1 VLAAVFKALVLTFAL
16 LALGTL
22 VLVAPVLLW
31 GVPITFVW
39 KSMAALVLIVV
50 WKALALILP
59 LPELATLAR
68 AAPVRH
74 CPMGFALTLT
84 AVLA

>member
-31 GVPITFVW
+31 ILITFVW

-74 CPMGFALTLT
+74 YPMGFALTLT